1 MVSARPVV
9 LELLMG
15 KNAQI
20 SQICG
25 ATVQTTSSLVI
36 NELLSQTNFS
46 LGFIFLHVCVLTSFL
61 SLNFIVPQHTPH
73 CPHDSKALTSLRMP
87 SLLSI

>member
-1 MVSARPVV
+1 MVSARPTID
-9 LELLMG
+9 G

-36 NELLSQTNFS
+36 NELLSQTN
-46 LGFIFLHVCVLTSFL
+46 LEI
-61 SLNFIVPQHTPH
+61 
-73 CPHDSKALTSLRMP
+73 
-87 SLLSI
+87 

>member
-36 NELLSQTNFS
+36 NELLSQTN
-46 LGFIFLHVCVLTSFL
+46 LEI
-61 SLNFIVPQHTPH
+61 
-73 CPHDSKALTSLRMP
+73 
-87 SLLSI
+87 